1 MHISELKIKLQS
13 ISIKQIHLDKATF
26 ITDVPKFIDS
36 HISFLERNSGN
47 KKFLPYYN
55 RLLKLLDLLPK

>member
-13 ISIKQIHLDKATF
+13 ISIKQIQLDSATF
-26 ITDVPKFIDS
+26 VSDVPKFIDT

>member
-1 MHISELKIKLQS
+1 MHISELKIKLKN
-13 ISIKQIHLDKATF
+13 IKIKEVQLDSATF
-26 ITDVPKFIDS
+26 ITDVPKFIDT